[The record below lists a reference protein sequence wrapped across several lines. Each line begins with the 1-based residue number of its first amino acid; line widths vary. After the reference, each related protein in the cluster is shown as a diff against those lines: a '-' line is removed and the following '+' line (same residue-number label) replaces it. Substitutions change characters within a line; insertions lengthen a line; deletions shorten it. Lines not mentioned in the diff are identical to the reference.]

1 MCGRYAYVP
10 DANGWAP
17 ILEILGEP
25 VAVALQATKARYNIA
40 PSATVPIVVHDRA
53 AGGARVVEAR
63 WGLIPHWWKNAAPPT
78 FSINARV
85 EEAAGKPMWRDAW
98 KFQRCL
104 VPATHWY
111 EWRREQGLKVPH
123 AITSGDGGS
132 GFMFAGLWSRWVSPA
147 GEERLSY
154 AILTTRAAESVAHL
168 HERMPV
174 VLAPAAWRNWI
185 DPALRDA
192 QQVAALLQAS
202 TLELFSAWPV
212 SKRVNSARNDDA
224 GLLDG
229 AGDLSE

>member
-10 DANGWAP
+10 DPAGWASVAA
-17 ILEILGEP
+17 LLGEP
-25 VAVALQATKARYNIA
+25 VAAALKATKARYNIA
-40 PSATVPIVVHDRA
+40 PSATVPIVIHDRGT
-53 AGGARVVEAR
+53 GGPGVVEAR
-63 WGLIPHWWKNAAPPT
+63 WGFIPHWWKNAAPPT

-85 EEAAGKPMWRDAW
+85 EEAAAKPMWRDAW
-98 KFQRCL
+98 RFQRCL
-104 VPATHWY
+104 IPATHWY
-111 EWRREQGLKVPH
+111 EWRQEQGMKVPH
-123 AITSGDGGS
+123 AITGGDGS
-132 GFMFAGLWSRWVSPA
+132 RGFMFAGLWSRWVSPL

-154 AILTTRAAESVAHL
+154 AILTTAAAESIAHL

-174 VLAPAAWRNWI
+174 VLAPAAWRGWI

-229 AGDLSE
+229 SGELPG